1 MLGRAFVDMFGY
13 RKSQSA
19 VYISGCMPWCVCAYC
34 LDSIWGSGGG
44 GVRSNSVTV
53 HIHNKK
59 KNCVS

>member
-34 LDSIWGSGGG
+34 LDSIWGSEGGG
-44 GVRSNSVTV
+44 YVQIV
-53 HIHNKK
+53 
-59 KNCVS
+59 